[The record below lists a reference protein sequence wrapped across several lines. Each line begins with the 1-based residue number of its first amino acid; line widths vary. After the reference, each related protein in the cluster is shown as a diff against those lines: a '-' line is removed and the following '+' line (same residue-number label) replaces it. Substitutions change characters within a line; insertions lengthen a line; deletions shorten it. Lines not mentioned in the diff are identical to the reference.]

1 MELSKQQIEA
11 GIKAVMINERQHHM
25 ENQRS
30 SQQNKSL
37 HAALTEIA
45 ADLQQQGIERRNIVD
60 SLEGYSA
67 PITMEFL
74 KEVYKTIIY
83 TMYRVDST
91 TKLTTKQM
99 VDSWDVFSKF
109 MGENYGISYVWP
121 SQEAKEFESYY
132 NNN

>member
-1 MELSKQQIEA
+1 MEKTE
-11 GIKAVMINERQHHM
+11 K
-25 ENQRS
+25 QRS
-30 SQQNKSL
+30 VAQNRSL
-37 HAALTEIA
+37 HSALTEIA

-60 SLEGYSA
+60 ALEGYSA

-91 TKLTTKQM
+91 TKLSTKQM

-109 MGENYGISYVWP
+109 MGENYGIEYNWP
-121 SQEAKEFESYY
+121 SEEAKQFESYY
-132 NNN
+132 N

>member
-11 GIKAVMINERQHHM
+11 GIKAVMINERQHYM

-60 SLEGYSA
+60 ALEGYSA

-109 MGENYGISYVWP
+109 MGENYGIEYVWP
-121 SQEAKEFESYY
+121 SQETKEFDSYY